1 MGNRTLGNMRF
12 GPPKNFLVKAC
23 YYIMNYGGV
32 TVLVNT
38 DIWNLPVPKNV
49 KKFAWLVFHNKI
61 NTKKIVSITT
71 PINPPPNKTSPS
83 PHAAYTV
90 TLPPLLTVTLPP
102 LLTATARWPPLDR
115 PAHQELHGHN
125 PHGRAESYRFAKGCC
140 LGDRDSLK
148 KR

>member
-71 PINPPPNKTSPS
+71 PINPSPNKTSPS
-83 PHAAYTV
+83 PHAAYTSHLA
-90 TLPPLLTVTLPP
+90 TTSHRHLTTTSHRHRPLAASGPTGTPGI
-102 LLTATARWPPLDR
+102 ARSQPAR
-115 PAHQELHGHN
+115 PGGEL
-125 PHGRAESYRFAKGCC
+125 SIC
-140 LGDRDSLK
+140 
-148 KR
+148 KRMLSR